1 MIALWHALVQ
11 AVTGLELVL
20 ELVLV
25 PAAHKP
31 RPHQSTT
38 PLELVL
44 VPAAHKPRPHQ
55 STTPLELEL
64 VPAAHKPRPH
74 QSTTPHQLCM
84 RSVSMAVVCRANRQ
98 AMQQAASTSVPSQL
112 GVLSAA
118 SAFNQCG
125 AHRRL

>member
-20 ELVLV
+20 ELV
-25 PAAHKP
+25 
-31 RPHQSTT
+31 
-38 PLELVL
+38 
-44 VPAAHKPRPHQ
+44 
-55 STTPLELEL
+55 L